1 MINKLEK
8 FIYKWFVKSDKFHSP
23 WFIGRVTPGV
33 FALLIQ
39 PGKLAKKKTIFI
51 FHVNRFLQI
60 VNFLKCSVCPRGHQI
75 LKENVSAMVNI
86 LYFFCLIPTSFKN
99 YDMISGFGDY

>member
-1 MINKLEK
+1 MVCEKRQIPFTVIHRSSYPRSICPINSARKTSK
-8 FIYKWFVKSDKFHSP
+8 
-23 WFIGRVTPGV
+23 
-33 FALLIQ
+33 
-39 PGKLAKKKTIFI
+39 KKKTIFI

-60 VNFLKCSVCPRGHQI
+60 VNFLKCSFCPRGHQI

-99 YDMISGFGDY
+99 YDMINGFGDY